1 MRKPQERSEKTQQ
14 AILEAAIVIAR
25 EHGWKKTGIQ
35 EICRQAG
42 VSVGAFY
49 HHFQSKQEVM
59 NKSFLLFDETLD
71 DLFDKKKGASDDC
84 AKPRLSVKKI
94 LLRQTRFIV
103 TEAGPLIREYYLN
116 ILNDAKHSAVDPNRK
131 YYRAVLSCIRQSE
144 DKLSQQLTPEAAT
157 DLLIKF
163 VRGSIIDWC
172 LHDFGYDLVERLD
185 QELDL
190 LLAAIFITE

>member
-1 MRKPQERSEKTQQ
+1 MKKTQERSEKTQQ

-25 EHGWKKTGIQ
+25 KCGWKKTSIQ
-35 EICRQAG
+35 QICKLAG

-71 DLFDKKKGASDDC
+71 DQFDSKKRASDDC

-116 ILNDAKHSAVDPNRK
+116 ILTDAQHSAVDPNRK
-131 YYRAVLSCIRQSE
+131 YYRAVLSCIKQSE
-144 DKLSQQLTPEAAT
+144 GMLKHSLKPQQAT

-172 LHDFGYDLVERLD
+172 LHDFSYDLVERLD

-190 LLAAIFITE
+190 LLETIFSI

>member
-14 AILEAAIVIAR
+14 AILEAAIIIAR
-25 EHGWKKTGIQ
+25 ERGWKKTGIQ
-35 EICRQAG
+35 EICKQAG

-71 DLFDKKKGASDDC
+71 DLFGKKKGASDDC
-84 AKPRLSVKKI
+84 AKPRLSVKII

-116 ILNDAKHSAVDPNRK
+116 ILTDTQHSAVDPKRK

-144 DKLSQQLTPEAAT
+144 SKLSQQLTPEAAT

-172 LHDFGYDLVERLD
+172 LHDFGYDLVELLD

>member
-14 AILEAAIVIAR
+14 AILEAAIIIAR
-25 EHGWKKTGIQ
+25 ERGWKKTGIQ
-35 EICRQAG
+35 EICKQAG

-71 DLFDKKKGASDDC
+71 DLFGKKKGASDDC
-84 AKPRLSVKKI
+84 AKPRLSVKII

-116 ILNDAKHSAVDPNRK
+116 ILTDTQHSAVDPKRK

-144 DKLSQQLTPEAAT
+144 SKLKHGLKSQQAT

-172 LHDFGYDLVERLD
+172 LHDFSYDLVERLD

-190 LLAAIFITE
+190 LLGTIFSI

>member
-14 AILEAAIVIAR
+14 AILEAAIIIAR
-25 EHGWKKTGIQ
+25 ERGWNKTGIQ
-35 EICRQAG
+35 NICKQAG

-49 HHFQSKQEVM
+49 HHFKSKQEVM

-71 DLFDKKKGASDDC
+71 DQFDSKKRASDDC
-84 AKPRLSVKKI
+84 SKPRISVKKI

-116 ILNDAKHSAVDPNRK
+116 ILTDSQHSAVDPNRK

-144 DKLSQQLTPEAAT
+144 NMLRSDLRPEAAT
-157 DLLIKF
+157 DMLIKY
-163 VRGSIIDWC
+163 VRGCIIDWC
-172 LHDFGYDLVERLD
+172 LHDFSYDLVLQLD
-185 QELDL
+185 MELDL
-190 LLAAIFITE
+190 LLETIFSI